1 MSSVKA
7 AGAGSQKKVK
17 MNTSTPVTRVS
28 PAGPIFVS
36 PSTKR
41 QGIPSLKT
49 TVNMEVSANDDER
62 ERRERR
68 RSKVTD
74 LHLSGI
80 DTPLAS
86 PVQRGTPQSF
96 EARLS
101 NNQISEHY
109 STCIKLCSEN
119 KITTKNAFGLH
130 LIDYMADLLKEK
142 ESELTSFKMAAGTLD
157 ASTKIYAV
165 RVDAVH
171 TDVFKILG
179 GLGKN
184 PEEPGAETNPG
195 SNEADNAKGSQKH
208 KKKHSYKTIEQNL
221 NNITYSMSDMKCE
234 TDSMFQKVA
243 SFDECS
249 TVGVFM
255 VNLQTYGHSA
265 QLLFDS
271 DVKLIETGSAPEL
284 PPISHVEITD
294 LQALHSLENKTICPS
309 FEDFQFTNWDSEAH
323 NQAVTSILEK
333 FKKSDR
339 LFDVNAE
346 PEFADDQQN
355 VCDTL
360 TDDFDG
366 DVCDDGEDF
375 IGQGFHDQKEAYT
388 MNRDPGSKEVI
399 PLTDVDFSSLCV
411 QLSNQPGEYSYFS
424 PRIMRMWAGPNH
436 WHFKARHKCDTIPD
450 KNRKKAPKKV
460 FELDFGDNINFETHF
475 RETKAATTISKATL
489 DRRNGKLTTLPTDFH
504 YDPDNLTCLFLKPS
518 IKIKRIVKENTSN
531 QDEKIEEYDYNN
543 LNDTS
548 NFCPRAQ
555 MDSDD
560 EHEGFVG
567 SNDSAEFTD
576 NVVMQQEGNM
586 LEQDGKWSNIT
597 TYGGENLVAEPHR
610 VNKILLN
617 YSKTAK
623 RMDVKRLK
631 QNMWELLTGNSA
643 VSDGQ
648 DKAIE
653 EPNDNA
659 MTVKGQQSLAAITK
673 DLFER
678 LPRTLA
684 KNLSIPM
691 AFACLLHLAN
701 EKNLEIEGKEDLS
714 DVFIK
719 QGN

>member
-1 MSSVKA
+1 
-7 AGAGSQKKVK
+7 
-17 MNTSTPVTRVS
+17 MNTSTPVSCVS
-28 PAGPIFVS
+28 PAGPVFLS

-41 QGIPSLKT
+41 QAIPSLKS
-49 TVNMEVSANDDER
+49 TVKMDVAANDDER

-74 LHLSGI
+74 LQLSGI
-80 DTPLAS
+80 DSPLVS
-86 PVQRGTPQSF
+86 PAQRGTPQSF
-96 EARLS
+96 EAKLS

-184 PEEPGAETNPG
+184 PEEPGAEVHPG
-195 SNEADNAKGSQKH
+195 SSEADHERGSQKQQ

-221 NNITYSMSDMKCE
+221 SNITYCLNDMKCE
-234 TDSMFQKVA
+234 TDPMFQKAA
-243 SFDECS
+243 SLFDESS

-271 DVKLIETGSAPEL
+271 DAKLIQTDSAPEL
-284 PPISHVEITD
+284 PPVSHVEIPD
-294 LQALHSLENKTICPS
+294 LQVLQQSLENKTICPS

-323 NQAVTSILEK
+323 DQAVTSILEK
-333 FKKSDR
+333 FKKSNH

-346 PEFADDQQN
+346 SEFDDNQQD
-355 VCDTL
+355 VCPSVV
-360 TDDFDG
+360 DDFDG
-366 DVCDDGEDF
+366 DVCDDAGDDQQELSMMN
-375 IGQGFHDQKEAYT
+375 HDKES
-388 MNRDPGSKEVI
+388 NDVI

-411 QLSNQPGEYSYFS
+411 QLSNHPGEYSYFS

-436 WHFKARHKCDTIPD
+436 WHFKTRHKGVEILD
-450 KNRKKAPKKV
+450 KNRKKKPKKA
-460 FELDFGDNINFETHF
+460 FEIDFEEKIKFENHF
-475 RETKAATTISKATL
+475 RETRAATTIAKATL

-504 YDPDNLTCLFLKPS
+504 YDPDTITCLFLKPS
-518 IKIKRIVKENTSN
+518 IKIKPNVKGNVSD
-531 QDEKIEEYDYNN
+531 QDEKIGEYDYNN
-543 LNDTS
+543 PNDTS
-548 NFCPRAQ
+548 NFCPRAE

-560 EHEGFVG
+560 EHDGFVG
-567 SNDSAEFTD
+567 ANDSFEFTA
-576 NVVMQQEGNM
+576 NVAMEQEENI
-586 LEQDGKWSNIT
+586 LEQDRKWSDIT
-597 TYGGENLVAEPHR
+597 TYGGENLVAEPQK

-623 RMDVKRLK
+623 MMDVKRLK
-631 QNMWELLTGNSA
+631 QNMWALLTGNAA
-643 VSDGQ
+643 VSDGK
-648 DKAIE
+648 DKETE
-653 EPNDNA
+653 EPKV
-659 MTVKGQQSLAAITK
+659 TVKGQQSLTAITTE
-673 DLFER
+673 LFKR
-678 LPRTLA
+678 LPNTLA
-684 KNLSIPM
+684 KNLSVPM

-701 EKNLEIEGKEDLS
+701 EKNLEIKGKEDLS

-719 QGN
+719 QGI